1 MSFSGEVTTRLSLD
15 ALQRIVREAVVAP
28 GRETG
33 GVLVG
38 SFCNGA
44 EGKLEIHAERASGPG
59 EQALLGSGVFRPEM
73 PHYRD
78 RVAYYRR
85 TKNWNYL
92 GEWHKHPGSFGA
104 LSRLDVLTARE
115 ICETE
120 GWPFLFLP
128 VITLCGDDYR
138 IDCHVWMREDGG
150 DGGEGG
156 EGEIR
161 HTGVYEGSVSD
172 ILREREGAYRMKLY
186 IDQKLIQDFRASSA
200 SEAEHPGVW
209 NKGESFVFIPG
220 PGVKNARLRLVREGC
235 EATVNLLPG
244 GVLGVV
250 GEDSE
255 RFWMFCEGEMV
266 SVVPEVI
273 DMGAAVYERN
283 AGLLE
288 TMELAGKC
296 VCLVGCGSLGGTI
309 ALELARAGVG
319 RFFLFDMDTL
329 EPANLSR
336 HVAGVDELGRNK
348 AYVVERRIRS
358 VNPNIQVSCCT
369 RNVVDDP
376 GGMAALEEAAKQS
389 HLLICTTD
397 TDDSR
402 VLVNSISVEHGIKS
416 LQVGLHERAASGIV
430 QLVRPGEACF
440 SCHRRR
446 ILSES
451 ALRSEKV
458 SYSEAEDPRDLY
470 VQPGLSAQIN
480 LVAEVGALRAIEA
493 LMDRDSHENLTLV
506 YVDRGGEAP
515 EVESGEARGREL
527 QLRICRLELEKVSGC
542 PVCGGE

>member
-1 MSFSGEVTTRLSLD
+1 
-15 ALQRIVREAVVAP
+15 
-28 GRETG
+28 
-33 GVLVG
+33 
-38 SFCNGA
+38 
-44 EGKLEIHAERASGPG
+44 
-59 EQALLGSGVFRPEM
+59 M
-73 PHYRD
+73 P
-78 RVAYYRR
+78 
-85 TKNWNYL
+85 
-92 GEWHKHPGSFGA
+92 
-104 LSRLDVLTARE
+104 
-115 ICETE
+115 
-120 GWPFLFLP
+120 
-128 VITLCGDDYR
+128 
-138 IDCHVWMREDGG
+138 
-150 DGGEGG
+150 
-156 EGEIR
+156 
-161 HTGVYEGSVSD
+161 
-172 ILREREGAYRMKLY
+172 
-186 IDQKLIQDFRASSA
+186 
-200 SEAEHPGVW
+200 
-209 NKGESFVFIPG
+209 
-220 PGVKNARLRLVREGC
+220 
-235 EATVNLLPG
+235 
-244 GVLGVV
+244 
-250 GEDSE
+250 
-255 RFWMFCEGEMV
+255 
-266 SVVPEVI
+266 VVPEVI

-288 TMELAGKC
+288 TMELAGKS

-348 AYVVERRIRS
+348 AYVMERRIRS

-506 YVDRGGEAP
+506 YVDRRGDVPEMEGGE
-515 EVESGEARGREL
+515 GRTREL
-527 QLRICRLELEKVSGC
+527 QLRICRLELEKVHGC